1 MSIDR
6 EFRFLNEAWNSL
18 NSWKIIENS
27 ADKWKDKPSKM
38 VDFVKNSTLKYLIP
52 TLLITACW
60 VELKNNSRNDSVYD
74 ESAAPLILDD
84 NLLDYRIDQLKIN
97 TNANLFNTTKENI
110 DDNSRSV
117 MYDEGYDQNFISSI
131 PLDEEFDYA
140 PWTHMFQTTKENLY
154 RSMYGKLSMEDYQ
167 ELFKWLKDLRQ
178 WSLGN
183 CYFVVAIK
191 NLARSKYFDTL
202 MMTSIEKNGD
212 NSFNLYMPLWEP
224 WWVKISITPDDLEST
239 TIRWPLW
246 YKLLE
251 IWFAKYLLFRKWII
265 LDTDAVMT
273 DELMKK
279 MEVWSAWETMMTLL
293 WPKSFIN
300 ECLKSGTYNRQKIL
314 NWLRNYDPK
323 DLWIMSATS
332 NFKKW
337 KSDKNSYEVWWE
349 TVYYGHAYCICG
361 VEKEWDIIKNV
372 ILENPWNNGNKEWG
386 HKIKLTIYDFLKSF
400 SLVNIGHKTDNFLN
414 LSTTDDEIK
423 VVDSRNRKKS

>member
-1 MSIDR
+1 
-6 EFRFLNEAWNSL
+6 
-18 NSWKIIENS
+18 
-27 ADKWKDKPSKM
+27 
-38 VDFVKNSTLKYLIP
+38 
-52 TLLITACW
+52 
-60 VELKNNSRNDSVYD
+60 
-74 ESAAPLILDD
+74 
-84 NLLDYRIDQLKIN
+84 
-97 TNANLFNTTKENI
+97 
-110 DDNSRSV
+110 

-202 MMTSIEKNGD
+202 MMTSIEKKGD

-323 DLWIMSATS
+323 DLWFMSATS

-349 TVYYGHAYCICG
+349 IVYYGHAYCICG

-372 ILENPWNNGNKEWG
+372 ILENPWNNDSKEWG
-386 HKIKLTIYDFLKSF
+386 HKIKLSIDNFLKSF

-423 VVDSRNRKKS
+423 VVDSRNRRKS

>member
-1 MSIDR
+1 MRIDR
-6 EFRFLNEAWNSL
+6 EFRFLNETWNSF
-18 NSWKIIENS
+18 NSWKIVENS

-84 NLLDYRIDQLKIN
+84 NHLDFKIDQLKIN
-97 TNANLFNTTKENI
+97 TNNHLF
-110 DDNSRSV
+110 DDISETIGDNYSVV
-117 MYDEGYDQNFISSI
+117 MYDEGYDQNFISSV

-251 IWFAKYLLFRKWII
+251 IWFAKYLLFRKGII
-265 LDTDAVMT
+265 L
-273 DELMKK
+273 
-279 MEVWSAWETMMTLL
+279 
-293 WPKSFIN
+293 
-300 ECLKSGTYNRQKIL
+300 
-314 NWLRNYDPK
+314 
-323 DLWIMSATS
+323 
-332 NFKKW
+332 
-337 KSDKNSYEVWWE
+337 
-349 TVYYGHAYCICG
+349 
-361 VEKEWDIIKNV
+361 
-372 ILENPWNNGNKEWG
+372 
-386 HKIKLTIYDFLKSF
+386 
-400 SLVNIGHKTDNFLN
+400 
-414 LSTTDDEIK
+414 
-423 VVDSRNRKKS
+423 